1 MHNDWILDVLADL
14 RSFAEVNGMP
24 RLASHLDETT
34 LLAAAE
40 ISNQRP
46 NGTSRPV
53 TLDPLPQS
61 MRDVLGKSV

>member
-34 LLAAAE
+34 LLAATE
-40 ISNQRP
+40 IADSRNGAVRP
-46 NGTSRPV
+46 MV
-53 TLDPLPQS
+53 LDLVPQS
-61 MRDVLGKSV
+61 AKDRLNKGL